1 MVERSVNSSA
11 PGSTDVVIYS
21 PEALVLA
28 PGKLA
33 RGMLADLR
41 SSHGLAWQLARRD
54 VKAQY
59 RGSLLGVLWAF
70 ITPVVNSAVWIFL
83 STAGIVRIAD
93 TGLPYPAYVFSGTIL
108 WQLFAEALVN
118 PIGQVTA
125 AKSMLAKLNFPRES
139 LIMAGFWKLLFG
151 AGIKL
156 LVLVPALLLLGVQP
170 DWRIVLVPLVMLA
183 IALLGLAVG
192 LLLTPVG
199 MLYGDVARALP
210 LATQLLMY
218 LTPVVFAMPSGGV
231 MERLFMLNPMTSLV
245 LTARAWATGMEATM
259 LVPMAWVL
267 AVTVIMLLL
276 GWLAYRITMPVIV
289 ERMSS

>member
-1 MVERSVNSSA
+1 V
-11 PGSTDVVIYS
+11 TYT
-21 PEALVLA
+21 PEALVLS
-28 PGKLA
+28 PGKLF
-33 RGMLADLR
+33 RSMLSDLR
-41 SSHGLAWQLARRD
+41 AGNGLAWQLARRD

-59 RGSLLGVLWAF
+59 RGSFLGALWAF

-83 STAGIVRIAD
+83 STTGIVRIAD

-118 PIGQVTA
+118 PIGQVSA

-139 LIMAGFWKLLFG
+139 LIIAGFWKLMFS

-156 LVLVPALLLLGVQP
+156 LVLVPALLFMGVYP
-170 DWRIVLVPLVMLA
+170 DWRIVLLPLAMLC
-183 IALLGLAVG
+183 IVLLGLAIG

-218 LTPVVFAMPSGGV
+218 LTPVVFAMPADGL
-231 MERLFMLNPMTSLV
+231 MARLFELNPMTSLL
-245 LTARAWATGMEATM
+245 LTARAWATGMEANM
-259 LVPMAWVL
+259 LPQAAWVL
-267 AVTVIMLLL
+267 LGTGLLLLL
-276 GWLAYRITMPVIV
+276 GWLAYKITMPVIV